1 MHEISLLESVL
12 ETLESQAQQQDF
24 KQVKQITLEIGAL
37 SCVAVDALRFGFD
50 VVMKN
55 SLAEN
60 AELVIIEIAGKGQCS
75 KCGQIVELETLHDP
89 CSHCGAFGVTVTQGE
104 QMRIKEL
111 KVI

>member
-12 ETLESQAQQQDF
+12 ETLEDQARQQNF
-24 KQVKQITLEIGAL
+24 SQVKQITLEIGAL

-55 SLAEN
+55 TLAEN
-60 AELVIIEIAGKGQCS
+60 AELLITEVAGQGRCA
-75 KCGQIVELETLHDP
+75 KCQQLVELETLHDP

>member
-12 ETLESQAQQQDF
+12 ETLEDQARQQNF
-24 KQVKQITLEIGAL
+24 SQVKQITLEIGAL

-55 SLAEN
+55 TLAEN
-60 AELVIIEIAGKGQCS
+60 AELLITEVAGQGRCA
-75 KCGQIVELETLHDP
+75 KCQQFVELEWLLDP
-89 CSHCGAFGVTVTQGE
+89 CCDCCAFCVCVSKGE
-104 QMRIKEL
+104 LMRLNEL

>member
-12 ETLESQAQQQDF
+12 ETLEDQARERNF
-24 KQVKQITLEIGAL
+24 TQVKQISLEIGAL
-37 SCVAVDALRFGFD
+37 SCVSADALRFGFE

-55 SLAEN
+55 TLAEN
-60 AELVIIEIAGKGQCS
+60 AELVIIEMTGQGKCS
-75 KCGQIVELETLHDP
+75 HCGKIVELETLHDP
-89 CSHCGAFGVTVTQGE
+89 CSQCGTFGVTVTAGE